1 MTSDRYNS
9 YIEKTSLALRLLFN
23 EFINNIFF
31 MTDIQGII
39 LAAGKGTR
47 MYSNIPKVL
56 HTVSDKTLLEHV
68 LNKAHKVCNK
78 IHVVYGFKGEQVKSS
93 IKDSSINWVE
103 QPEQLG
109 TGHAVSQVVPQIDNE
124 SISLIMYA
132 DIPLIKESTL
142 DKLIK
147 EADKFGISLLSTKLE
162 SPDGYGRIIRKDGEI
177 KSIIEHKDATKE
189 QLIIKE
195 INTGFIAIKS
205 KLLKKYLTKIDTS
218 NKQNEFYLTD
228 IIASAVDDGRIV
240 GSIITK
246 DKFEVA
252 GVNDKV
258 QLAELE
264 RDFQKNQALEF
275 MRQGLTIKDPSR
287 FDCRGKLKFGQDCTI
302 DINVLIEGEVYIGDN
317 SSISPNCII
326 KNSSIG
332 KNVSIL
338 PNTVIENAVVGDNAS
353 IGPFARIRPQ
363 TKIGN
368 NTKVGNF
375 VEIKKSSIE
384 EGSKISH
391 LSYIG
396 DTSVGRNVNIGA
408 GVITCNYD
416 GSNKHKTDIRDGSFV
431 GSNSQLIAPVVIG
444 ENATIGA
451 GSTITSD
458 APNDALTLT
467 RTKQS
472 TFKRWRRPKKDK

>member
-1 MTSDRYNS
+1 
-9 YIEKTSLALRLLFN
+9 
-23 EFINNIFF
+23 
-31 MTDIQGII
+31 
-39 LAAGKGTR
+39 
-47 MYSNIPKVL
+47 
-56 HTVSDKTLLEHV
+56 
-68 LNKAHKVCNK
+68 
-78 IHVVYGFKGEQVKSS
+78 
-93 IKDSSINWVE
+93 
-103 QPEQLG
+103 
-109 TGHAVSQVVPQIDNE
+109 
-124 SISLIMYA
+124 MYA

-275 MRQGLTIKDPSR
+275 MRQGLTIKDPLR

-332 KNVSIL
+332 KNVSVL

>member
-1 MTSDRYNS
+1 
-9 YIEKTSLALRLLFN
+9 
-23 EFINNIFF
+23 

-93 IKDSSINWVE
+93 IEDRSVNWVE
-103 QPEQLG
+103 QREQLG

-162 SPDGYGRIIRKDGEI
+162 NPDGYGRIIRKDGEI

-332 KNVSIL
+332 KNVSVL

-363 TKIGN
+363 TKIGD

-472 TFKRWRRPKKDK
+472 TFKKWRRPKKNK